1 MIKKTIQPK
10 HLNSRY
16 YDIISNDSTFDF
28 FNVRLEDRYGF
39 GLNSLSIRPTNLL
52 PSSQIE
58 IEILDSE
65 NKPLYHEISDIIS
78 SDNSRLITIYIYPET
93 KLGQI
98 KFYVAGITKNNQS
111 ILWTDTRT
119 LYGIETISAPIY
131 KEFPSVL
138 VVEQQIPEYIN
149 LSGSLA
155 TVNYGRDIL
164 SVINQ
169 PQTMIYNSN
178 INDGYTDPTFNYLI
192 SSSLQLDQLQ
202 IGNRSSTPF
211 LDKSVIFANNAR
223 TFDKSDY
230 SVVKINLPW
239 FTKTMEGG
247 VLTLNV
253 NSLLQAEI
261 ERVKTTLIREDWNFM
276 SNNPFISSSI
286 QTVVDPQTVIVR
298 PKVKYTY
305 KNKLNLTTFN
315 SIEDYTASYYDS
327 YTATSTST
335 SQSHLYLQ
343 FNNLQPVVGSI
354 SDIEIYIKNKNSLSG
369 FSLLDI
375 AKVKP
380 VELLID
386 NSSTQFNPITGINY
400 NRPGFPTTDTDV
412 SSSWDITTYGK
423 VTGSF
428 DITDNTSKFGSIY
441 VSSSV
446 VYTNSYITITPNY
459 TYDFIGFE
467 GQYYTLSCNVTP
479 DIALLER
486 MFAKDGPKQTSTI
499 EFYISGS
506 LLNIESDIR
515 SNLQPLS
522 NFGTLVGLAT
532 TNKNINVSFSPK
544 TDANLKLYI
553 VIRGGHWRIK
563 DVSIKPSKLF
573 GFTPNTFYCT
583 SKVPKGI
590 YSTEIDLK
598 LIFKN
603 GDKSTEPLYIKKY
616 YINGNV

>member
-39 GLNSLSIRPTNLL
+39 GLNSFSIRPTNLL
-52 PSSQIE
+52 AGSQIE

-78 SDNSRLITIYIYPET
+78 TDNSRLITIYIYPET

-98 KFYVAGITKNNQS
+98 KFYIAGITKNNQS
-111 ILWTDTRT
+111 IIWTDTRT

-138 VVEQQIPEYIN
+138 VIEQQIPEYIN
-149 LSGSLA
+149 LTGSKVTTKSGGNPLMIVEQLQQNIYIPNVNNGYSLPFQKFL
-155 TVNYGRDIL
+155 TKGQI
-164 SVINQ
+164 Q
-169 PQTMIYNSN
+169 K
-178 INDGYTDPTFNYLI
+178 
-192 SSSLQLDQLQ
+192 DQYQ
-202 IGNRSSTPF
+202 IGNREEDPYK
-211 LDKSVIFANNAR
+211 DISVIFTSNST
-223 TFDKSDY
+223 TFDKTDY
-230 SVVKINLPW
+230 SVIQTTGNFFERLMENGIVKMNI
-239 FTKTMEGG
+239 TK
-247 VLTLNV
+247 LL
-253 NSLLQAEI
+253 SLEI
-261 ERVKTTLIREDWNFM
+261 EKNAANFTQFEQNEIL
-276 SNNPFISSSI
+276 SGSIISSSI
-286 QTVVDPQTVIVR
+286 QTVVNANAAIVR

-305 KNKLNLTTFN
+305 KNKINLTSFS
-315 SIEDYTASYYDS
+315 SIENYSASYYDS
-327 YTATSTST
+327 YTATSTAT

-343 FNNLQPVVGSI
+343 FNNLQPVGGSV

-386 NSSTQFNPITGINY
+386 NGSTQFNPITGINY

-412 SSSWDITTYGK
+412 SSSWSILTHGN
-423 VTGSF
+423 VTASF
-428 DITDNTSKFGSIY
+428 NTNDNTSRFGTIY

-446 VYTNSYITITPNY
+446 VYRSAYIATTPNY
-459 TYDFIGFE
+459 TYDFIGFKD
-467 GQYYTLSCNVTP
+467 QYYTLSCNVLP
-479 DIALLER
+479 DIELYNSLDG
-486 MFAKDGPKQTSTI
+486 KDEIKQDSVV

-515 SNLQPLS
+515 STLQPLT

-544 TDANLKLYI
+544 NTSNLKLYI

>member
-39 GLNSLSIRPTNLL
+39 GLNSFSIRPTNLL

-138 VVEQQIPEYIN
+138 VVEQQIPEYVN
-149 LSGSLA
+149 LSGSQEILKMPS
-155 TVNYGRDIL
+155 RPL
-164 SVINQ
+164 SVVEQ
-169 PQTMIYNSN
+169 LQQTIYVPNV
-178 INDGYTDPTFNYLI
+178 NDGYTLPQQNYLNKVE
-192 SSSLQLDQLQ
+192 LQKDQRQ
-202 IGNRSSTPF
+202 IGNREANPYS
-211 LDKSVIFANNAR
+211 DISVIFASNSTA
-223 TFDKSDY
+223 FDKTDY
-230 SVVKINLPW
+230 SVVKTTNS
-239 FTKTMEGG
+239 FFERTMENGILRMNLFG
-247 VLTLNV
+247 
-253 NSLLQAEI
+253 LLEDEI
-261 ERVKTTLIREDWNFM
+261 NKNKSNFTQFEQNEIL
-276 SNNPFISSSI
+276 SGSIISSSI
-286 QTVVDPQTVIVR
+286 QTVINSNSAIVR

-327 YTATSTST
+327 YTATSTAT

-522 NFGTLVGLAT
+522 NFGTLVGLST

-544 TDANLKLYI
+544 NTSNLKLYI